1 MRSHFLLV
9 AALAAAS
16 ASQPASAGEDGAVLT
31 NQELQRLI
39 PGNESTAASK
49 LGGTYTDTFL
59 PGGTLSRTNIA
70 TEQPVV
76 GFDSR
81 DPTHVRYLR
90 NSGTWSIEGNK
101 LCRQIFVVND
111 GRKYCVNVARD
122 EHGFEMIYPS
132 GHVETVT
139 FRNP

>member
-16 ASQPASAGEDGAVLT
+16 ALQPASAGKAGAVLT

-59 PGGTLSRTNIA
+59 PGGTFSRTNIA
-70 TEQPVV
+70 TERPVV
-76 GFDSR
+76 GFDAR

-90 NSGTWSIEGNK
+90 NSGTCQLKKINCAAKFLWRTTEENI
-101 LCRQIFVVND
+101 V
-111 GRKYCVNVARD
+111 
-122 EHGFEMIYPS
+122 
-132 GHVETVT
+132 
-139 FRNP
+139 